1 MESAVKLV
9 DAVISVMKEKEESI
23 CTVDIM
29 SQAFIKYGLSRPKE
43 VQPIQ
48 EMSAARNRKKF

>member
-9 DAVISVMKEKEESI
+9 DSVFSTMKRKGESI
-23 CTVDIM
+23 CTLDTM
-29 SQAFIKYGLSRPKE
+29 SEAFIEYGSSRPKE

-48 EMSAARNRKKF
+48 EMSAARNMKRG